1 MLSNIFVF
9 IIYTSFFLFV
19 WRLSSVNLKKN
30 YSSIIPGVTFSKDLV
45 TSSLDSL
52 LNPHLSLFSLSLI
65 LEFYSNAHDL
75 RLSVVYLNEMRA
87 EREGKFHEWLNL
99 GLFASLIFS
108 HALKNVFQTKSF
120 CHGVPKTG
128 KGKSLRRKPGDLVLL
143 TTMTSGKVHI
153 YDETE
158 ELTTRASVC
167 WREGFE
173 TVSQREKV
181 VKDLYDQHQKEKT
194 TAVMSYRAAI
204 QEWIS
209 TRRTWK
215 YTPTIDLYL
224 VDEKFIVWPEDMIE
238 QDLINY
244 NTVLNNP
251 IDETLITAILNET
264 TKNKNESEADIL
276 AYAIS
281 TLSSDSSQT
290 TKTTVIMT
298 SSHIMTRTSKKLKAV
313 SSGSIKT
320 RKDNGTSER
329 TAAFG
334 SSRPYHTQ
342 LPTD

>member
-1 MLSNIFVF
+1 
-9 IIYTSFFLFV
+9 
-19 WRLSSVNLKKN
+19 
-30 YSSIIPGVTFSKDLV
+30 
-45 TSSLDSL
+45 
-52 LNPHLSLFSLSLI
+52 
-65 LEFYSNAHDL
+65 
-75 RLSVVYLNEMRA
+75 
-87 EREGKFHEWLNL
+87 
-99 GLFASLIFS
+99 
-108 HALKNVFQTKSF
+108 
-120 CHGVPKTG
+120 
-128 KGKSLRRKPGDLVLL
+128 
-143 TTMTSGKVHI
+143 
-153 YDETE
+153 
-158 ELTTRASVC
+158 
-167 WREGFE
+167 
-173 TVSQREKV
+173 
-181 VKDLYDQHQKEKT
+181 
-194 TAVMSYRAAI
+194 
-204 QEWIS
+204 
-209 TRRTWK
+209 
-215 YTPTIDLYL
+215 
-224 VDEKFIVWPEDMIE
+224 MIE